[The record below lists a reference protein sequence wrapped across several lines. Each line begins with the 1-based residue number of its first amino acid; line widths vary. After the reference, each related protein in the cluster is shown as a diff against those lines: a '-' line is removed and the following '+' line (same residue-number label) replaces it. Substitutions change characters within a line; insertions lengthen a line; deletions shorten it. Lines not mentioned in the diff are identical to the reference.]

1 MRYLTRMLAFT
12 RLLVLRRQWR
22 PIRQWLLQLPTDQEP
37 VLAALVY
44 GEAVRA
50 AKHPLPQF
58 YASDHLEIYS
68 PWGNAVDVAFE
79 RTRSDNPQVQMRG
92 IAVWLAVVY
101 HETRNAPLEPL
112 RKLHGEVAY
121 DLERLRSLH
130 ERILAIRQAA

>member
-1 MRYLTRMLAFT
+1 MKYLTRMLAFT
-12 RLLVLRRQWR
+12 RLLVLRRQWKA
-22 PIRQWLLQLPTDQEP
+22 IRQWLFQLSSEQES

-58 YASDHLEIYS
+58 YASDNVESYS
-68 PWGNAVDVAFE
+68 PWGTAVDDAFE
-79 RTRSDNPQVQMRG
+79 KSRADSPQVQMRG
-92 IAVWLAVVY
+92 VAVWLAVVY

-121 DLERLRSLH
+121 DLERLRGLH